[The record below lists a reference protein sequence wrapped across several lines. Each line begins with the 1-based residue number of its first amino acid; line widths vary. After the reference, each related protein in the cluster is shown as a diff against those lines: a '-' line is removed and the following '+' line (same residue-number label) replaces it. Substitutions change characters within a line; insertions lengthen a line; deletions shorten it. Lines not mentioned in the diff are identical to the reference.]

1 MNGLSD
7 IELRWLYENQLV
19 RQGRKARHVYDHIK
33 TNALHGLCSYCQ
45 YGTANT
51 LDHFIPV
58 SVVQALSID
67 PWNLVPACDRCNKLL
82 LATFATQTE
91 QQLLHPYAQPQS
103 VPTDLRWL
111 RASVQHI
118 APIVITFRAEPDDA
132 VDAVTRDR
140 IINQFDLLRLGDLYQ
155 TVSARELAGTCR
167 SLTNRFP
174 GGQCASVTAHLRELS
189 VDAFGAD
196 RNDRR
201 GALYEALAD
210 DEWFTTIGYEL
221 SY

>member
-1 MNGLSD
+1 MLQANIHRQRLHETAPGTYSVNGLSD

-111 RASVQHI
+111 RASVQRGMI
-118 APIVITFRAEPDDA
+118 KTCGSGMACLPANMIPV
-132 VDAVTRDR
+132 VT
-140 IINQFDLLRLGDLYQ
+140 
-155 TVSARELAGTCR
+155 
-167 SLTNRFP
+167 
-174 GGQCASVTAHLRELS
+174 
-189 VDAFGAD
+189 
-196 RNDRR
+196 
-201 GALYEALAD
+201 
-210 DEWFTTIGYEL
+210 
-221 SY
+221 